1 MLHYEFMQN
10 AFLASGVVAVLS
22 GLVGWF
28 LVLRG
33 QSFAGHALSHIG
45 FAGATGAV
53 LIGLTPLM
61 GMALSAVAAGLVLG
75 WEAEG
80 DLRANAATANHRDSV
95 IGLVLAA
102 SLGLGL
108 LFLQWQHA
116 PVSSTTAL
124 LFGNVLGVDHATLRL
139 LFLLAGLCLAG
150 LCFLAR
156 PLLFASLDPD
166 LAAAKGVRL
175 RLVACGFMSLVALA
189 TAICSETTGILLVF
203 SLLVGP
209 AACVLRLGL
218 APWAGL
224 ACSALL
230 ALALSWGGLV
240 LSWYTDA
247 PVSFWISLGA
257 ALSYV
262 AARFL
267 APATR

>member
-45 FAGATGAV
+45 FAGATGAALV
-53 LIGLTPLM
+53 GLTPFM
-61 GMALSAVAAGLVLG
+61 GMTLSAVAAGLVLG

-80 DLRANAATANHRDSV
+80 DLRANPASANHRDSV

-108 LFLQWQHA
+108 LFLQWQHI

-124 LFGNVLGVDHATLRL
+124 LFGNVLGVNHATLCL
-139 LFLLAGLCLAG
+139 LFLLAGLCLFG

-175 RLVACGFMSLVALA
+175 RLVSCGFMSLVALV

-203 SLLVGP
+203 SLLIGP
-209 AACVLRLGL
+209 AACMLRLGL
-218 APWAGL
+218 APWQGL
-224 ACSALL
+224 AGSALL

-247 PVSFWISLGA
+247 PVSFWISAGA
-257 ALSYV
+257 ACSYLAV
-262 AARFL
+262 RFL
-267 APATR
+267 APTTH